1 MKKDKALE
9 ELFLAARPTFDD
21 GDAFIARLEKRLD
34 AVEYLKQHEEVCLRR
49 YRYAMLAA
57 FVLGVILGGGVIAVM
72 LAMPAEQ
79 PLFSFGVENALL
91 VALGRYSR
99 YAVLVLVSG
108 LVCFTIVS
116 IVNIVVD
123 LLSLR
128 DQTRGN
134 YSTPYCHE
142 LLR

>member
-34 AVEYLKQHEEVCLRR
+34 AVEYLKQHEKVCLRR

-57 FVLGVILGGGVIAVM
+57 FLLGVILGGGVIAVM

-134 YSTPYCHE
+134 YSAPI
-142 LLR
+142 LS

>member
-134 YSTPYCHE
+134 YSIPI
-142 LLR
+142 LS

>member
-34 AVEYLKQHEEVCLRR
+34 AVEYLKQHEEACLRR
-49 YRYAMLAA
+49 YRYAMLAT

-134 YSTPYCHE
+134 YSAPI
-142 LLR
+142 LS

>member
-21 GDAFIARLEKRLD
+21 GDAFIASLEKRLD
-34 AVEYLKQHEEVCLRR
+34 AVEYLKQHEKVCLRR

-128 DQTRGN
+128 DQTRV
-134 YSTPYCHE
+134 YCVK
-142 LLR
+142 

>member
-34 AVEYLKQHEEVCLRR
+34 AVEYLKQHEKVCLRR

-91 VALGRYSR
+91 VTLGRYSR

-123 LLSLR
+123 LLNLR
-128 DQTRGN
+128 DQTRG
-134 YSTPYCHE
+134 
-142 LLR
+142 LLC

>member
-21 GDAFIARLEKRLD
+21 GDVFIARLEKRLD
-34 AVEYLKQHEEVCLRR
+34 AVEYLKQHEKVCLRR

-99 YAVLVLVSG
+99 YVVLVLVSG

-134 YSTPYCHE
+134 YSAPI
-142 LLR
+142 LS

>member
-134 YSTPYCHE
+134 YSTPI
-142 LLR
+142 LS

>member
-9 ELFLAARPTFDD
+9 ELFLAAQPTFDD
-21 GDAFIARLEKRLD
+21 GDVFIARLEKRLD
-34 AVEYLKQHEEVCLRR
+34 AVEYLKQHEEACLRC

-108 LVCFTIVS
+108 FVCFTIVS

-134 YSTPYCHE
+134 YSAPI
-142 LLR
+142 LS

>member
-134 YSTPYCHE
+134 YSAPI
-142 LLR
+142 LS

>member
-34 AVEYLKQHEEVCLRR
+34 AVEYLKQHEKVCLRR

-128 DQTRGN
+128 DQTRG
-134 YSTPYCHE
+134 
-142 LLR
+142 LLC

>member
-34 AVEYLKQHEEVCLRR
+34 AVEYLKQHEEACLRR

-79 PLFSFGVENALL
+79 PLSFCTYG
-91 VALGRYSR
+91 
-99 YAVLVLVSG
+99 
-108 LVCFTIVS
+108 
-116 IVNIVVD
+116 
-123 LLSLR
+123 
-128 DQTRGN
+128 
-134 YSTPYCHE
+134 
-142 LLR
+142 

>member
-21 GDAFIARLEKRLD
+21 GDAFIAKLEKRLD

-134 YSTPYCHE
+134 YSIPI
-142 LLR
+142 LS

>member
-116 IVNIVVD
+116 IINIVVD

-134 YSTPYCHE
+134 YSTPI
-142 LLR
+142 LS

>member
-34 AVEYLKQHEEVCLRR
+34 AVEYLKQHEEACIRR

-57 FVLGVILGGGVIAVM
+57 FVLGGGAIALM

-91 VALGRYSR
+91 VALGQYSR
-99 YAVLVLVSG
+99 YAALVLVSG
-108 LVCFTIVS
+108 LVCLAVVS

-123 LLSLR
+123 LLNLR
-128 DQTRGN
+128 DQTRA
-134 YSTPYCHE
+134 YCVK
-142 LLR
+142 

>member
-34 AVEYLKQHEEVCLRR
+34 AVEYLKQHEKVCLRR

-72 LAMPAEQ
+72 FAMPAEQ

-91 VALGRYSR
+91 VTLGRYSR

-123 LLSLR
+123 LLNLR
-128 DQTRGN
+128 DQTRG
-134 YSTPYCHE
+134 
-142 LLR
+142 LLC

>member
-34 AVEYLKQHEEVCLRR
+34 AVEYLKQHEEACIRR

-57 FVLGVILGGGVIAVM
+57 FVLGLVLGGGAIALM

-79 PLFSFGVENALL
+79 PLFSFGMENALL
-91 VALGRYSR
+91 AALGQYSR
-99 YAVLVLVSG
+99 YAALVLVSC
-108 LVCFTIVS
+108 LVCLAVVS

-123 LLSLR
+123 LLNLR
-128 DQTRGN
+128 DHTRA
-134 YSTPYCHE
+134 YCVK
-142 LLR
+142 

>member
-34 AVEYLKQHEEVCLRR
+34 AVEHEEACLRR

-57 FVLGVILGGGVIAVM
+57 FVLGVILGGGVIAVL

-134 YSTPYCHE
+134 YSAPI
-142 LLR
+142 LS

>member
-79 PLFSFGVENALL
+79 PLFSFGMENALL

-134 YSTPYCHE
+134 YSAPI
-142 LLR
+142 LS

>member
-34 AVEYLKQHEEVCLRR
+34 AVEYLKQHEEACLRR
-49 YRYAMLAA
+49 YRYARLAA

-134 YSTPYCHE
+134 YSTPI
-142 LLR
+142 LS

>member
-34 AVEYLKQHEEVCLRR
+34 AVEYLKQHEEACLRR

-57 FVLGVILGGGVIAVM
+57 LVLGVILGGGVIAVM

-134 YSTPYCHE
+134 YSAPI
-142 LLR
+142 LS

>member
-34 AVEYLKQHEEVCLRR
+34 AVEYLKQHEKVCLRR

-91 VALGRYSR
+91 VTLGRYSR

-134 YSTPYCHE
+134 YSAPI
-142 LLR
+142 LS

>member
-21 GDAFIARLEKRLD
+21 GDAFFARLEKRLD
-34 AVEYLKQHEEVCLRR
+34 AVEYLKQHEEACLRR
-49 YRYAMLAA
+49 YRYAMLAT

-134 YSTPYCHE
+134 YSAPI
-142 LLR
+142 LS

>member
-34 AVEYLKQHEEVCLRR
+34 AVEYLKQHEEACLRR

-57 FVLGVILGGGVIAVM
+57 LVLGVILGGGVIAVM

-134 YSTPYCHE
+134 YST
-142 LLR
+142 LILS

>member
-34 AVEYLKQHEEVCLRR
+34 AVEYLKQHEEACIRR

-57 FVLGVILGGGVIAVM
+57 FVLGLVLGGGAIALM

-79 PLFSFGVENALL
+79 PLFTFGTESGLL
-91 VALGRYSR
+91 LLLGQYSR
-99 YAVLVLVSG
+99 YAALVLVSG
-108 LVCFTIVS
+108 LVCLAVVS

-123 LLSLR
+123 LLNLR
-128 DQTRGN
+128 DQTRA
-134 YSTPYCHE
+134 YCVK
-142 LLR
+142 

>member
-9 ELFLAARPTFDD
+9 EIFLAARPTFDD
-21 GDAFIARLEKRLD
+21 GDAFIAKLEKRLD
-34 AVEYLKQHEEVCLRR
+34 AVEYLKQYEEACIRR

-57 FVLGVILGGGVIAVM
+57 FVLGIVLGGGAIALM

-91 VALGRYSR
+91 VALGQYSR
-99 YAVLVLVSG
+99 YAALVLVSA
-108 LVCFTIVS
+108 LVCLAVVS

-123 LLSLR
+123 LLNLR
-128 DQTRGN
+128 DQTRA
-134 YSTPYCHE
+134 YCVK
-142 LLR
+142 

>member
-34 AVEYLKQHEEVCLRR
+34 AVEYLKQHEKVCLRR

-108 LVCFTIVS
+108 FVCFTIVS

-134 YSTPYCHE
+134 YSAPYSHE

>member
-34 AVEYLKQHEEVCLRR
+34 AVEYLKQHEKVCLRR

-72 LAMPAEQ
+72 LAKLAEQ

-128 DQTRGN
+128 DQTRV
-134 YSTPYCHE
+134 YCV
-142 LLR
+142 R

>member
-21 GDAFIARLEKRLD
+21 GDAFIAKLEKRLD

-134 YSTPYCHE
+134 YSAPI
-142 LLR
+142 LS

>member
-34 AVEYLKQHEEVCLRR
+34 AVEYLKQHEKVCLRR

-57 FVLGVILGGGVIAVM
+57 FVLGVILGGGIIAVM

-79 PLFSFGVENALL
+79 SLFSFGVENALL

-99 YAVLVLVSG
+99 YVVLVLVSG

-134 YSTPYCHE
+134 YSAPI
-142 LLR
+142 LS

>member
-1 MKKDKALE
+1 
-9 ELFLAARPTFDD
+9 
-21 GDAFIARLEKRLD
+21 
-34 AVEYLKQHEEVCLRR
+34 
-49 YRYAMLAA
+49 MLAA

-79 PLFSFGVENALL
+79 PLFSFGVENTLL

-134 YSTPYCHE
+134 YSAPI
-142 LLR
+142 LS

>member
-34 AVEYLKQHEEVCLRR
+34 AVEYLKQHEEACLRR

-57 FVLGVILGGGVIAVM
+57 CVLGVILGGGVIAVM

-134 YSTPYCHE
+134 YSTPI
-142 LLR
+142 LS